1 MPATVPSSDVD
12 RHYYRVMTWSL
23 AGLVLILLSAFLVSG
38 ENTQLYNKENGMVE
52 ILSAAGYVTVI
63 VALCREAGGAFVR
76 RHAYFLLIPLA
87 MLLRELDFHTRFT
100 TINMTKSSFYV
111 SAEVPL
117 VEKLLAVLVLV
128 VLIWLGVAMVR
139 RHAKGFLADLRAG
152 RAYAVS
158 LALAGFLTV
167 ASKLVDCLA
176 RKLGG
181 FGIVLSEHGQ
191 YAGDIFEE
199 VMELG
204 IPLFFLIAVFAYFS
218 MEAGAARRPAES

>member
-117 VEKLLAVLVLV
+117 VETL
-128 VLIWLGVAMVR
+128 
-139 RHAKGFLADLRAG
+139 LADLRAG

-167 ASKLVDCLA
+167 GSKLIDGLA